1 MIEDILG
8 ISAIAIVASVLS
20 LMLKKDRPEFSLI
33 IAVTGGAIIIFLI
46 LPAARSAAEV
56 VTTISEVA
64 GISGEY
70 ITVIIKSCVIAM
82 ITSVCASTC
91 RDSGNS
97 SLAVKLELA
106 GRIAIII
113 LAVPVI
119 NSLFNV
125 ILSVIN

>member
-8 ISAIAIVASVLS
+8 VSIIAIIASVLS
-20 LMLKKDRPEFSLI
+20 LMLKKDRPEFSLLI
-33 IAVTGGAIIIFLI
+33 VITAGALILFLI
-46 LPAARSAAEV
+46 LPAARSAAE
-56 VTTISEVA
+56 TIMTISEIA
-64 GISGEY
+64 GINQEY

-91 RDSGNS
+91 RDAGNS
-97 SLAVKLELA
+97 SLAVKLEIA

-119 NSLFNV
+119 NTLFNV
-125 ILSVIN
+125 ILSVIK